1 MYVVLVS
8 YCVINTKVVISQ
20 SIQTPIM
27 TFFLPITIISDEMK
41 DCRRSTFFF
50 LRIFIEGT
58 VKYASKELTPPTIHI
73 GTCNIWLL

>member
-1 MYVVLVS
+1 
-8 YCVINTKVVISQ
+8 
-20 SIQTPIM
+20 
-27 TFFLPITIISDEMK
+27 
-41 DCRRSTFFF
+41 